1 MYSFLSMEAILHL
14 LKSSGAIPKKVRI
27 FIRLVTNT
35 FVYVQCTQF
44 TSFSFEMTLVIQ

>member
-1 MYSFLSMEAILHL
+1 MYSFLSMEAILH

-27 FIRLVTNT
+27 FIRLVTHICI
-35 FVYVQCTQF
+35 CTQF